1 MSMICVLLCY
11 SHPALKAEGF
21 QKRIFHLACL
31 EKFWPFLCQK
41 DRSFMILKV
50 ARVELISA
58 IKYETEIY
66 NQCLYKHI

>member
-1 MSMICVLLCY
+1 
-11 SHPALKAEGF
+11 
-21 QKRIFHLACL
+21 
-31 EKFWPFLCQK
+31 
-41 DRSFMILKV
+41 MILKV